1 MSLKVGALFAAC
13 LALTAGVAMF
23 AAPAQNRPGEIT
35 PPHVWI
41 ENRDATDAI
50 PVAVQNTGAPIRV
63 LVTGL
68 PGVTIESAN
77 TLPTRLVRQSWD
89 YRTIVVSNG
98 QDPASLLV
106 APGNDGWEVTGI
118 LQTSQMSQT
127 ILLKR
132 PR

>member
-1 MSLKVGALFAAC
+1 MSLKAGAFLAAC

-23 AAPAQNRPGEIT
+23 AAPMQNRPGEIT

-41 ENRDATDAI
+41 ENREAGDAI
-50 PVAVQNTGAPIRV
+50 PVAVQNTGTPLRV

-68 PGVTIESAN
+68 PGVAIESAN
-77 TLPTRLVRQSWD
+77 TLPIRLVRQSWD
-89 YRTIVVSNG
+89 YRMIAVPNG
-98 QDPASLLV
+98 QDAASVLA
-106 APGNDGWEVTGI
+106 APGNDGWEVAGI
-118 LQTSQMSQT
+118 LQPNQAGAT